1 MLPIIEYNYFFRKL
15 SFQPKEAAL
24 KNFAVFT
31 GKHLCLLTRGSFIKK
46 RHKHRCFPV
55 NISKYFRATILKNS
69 CERLLL
75 RLTLESHPRVP
86 PQGLTIGSLHRAPPQ
101 GPTLGSWVPF
111 FRYAI
116 KLFRQRCFPVSVAKF
131 SRITVLQNICKRLFS
146 SNEEQHLLAKLD
158 NMG

>member
-1 MLPIIEYNYFFRKL
+1 MLPIIEYNYFLRKL
-15 SFQPKEAAL
+15 SFQSKEAAL

-46 RHKHRCFPV
+46 RHQHRCFPV
-55 NISKYFRATILKNS
+55 NISKCLRTTILKNS
-69 CERLLL
+69 CQRLLL

-86 PQGLTIGSLHRAPPQ
+86 PQGLTIGSLRRVPPQ

-116 KLFRQRCFPVSVAKF
+116 KLFRQKCFPVTVAKF
-131 SRITVLQNICKRLFS
+131 SRTTILKNICERLFS
-146 SNEEQHLLAKLD
+146 SNKEQHLLAKLD

>member
-24 KNFAVFT
+24 TNFAVFT

-46 RHKHRCFPV
+46 RHQHRCFPV
-55 NISKYFRATILKNS
+55 NISKCFRATILKNS

-75 RLTLESHPRVP
+75 RLTLESHPRVL
-86 PQGLTIGSLHRAPPQ
+86 PQGLTIGSLHKAPPQ

-131 SRITVLQNICKRLFS
+131 SRTTILKNICERLFS
-146 SNEEQHLLAKLD
+146 SNEDQHLLAKLD